1 MFSLPF
7 IIRFFK
13 YSIITILLLLTP
25 IENIMAD
32 ACSDWRASDIIKPD
46 KAFTIIYYVTLKS
59 NFFYKYPGF
68 LKKSKPGKF
77 SFDIPHGKTIRLA
90 LIGADNHGIK
100 KFLIPARR
108 DIEAFFRHN
117 WRLSK
122 NKVSGGF
129 FSNIWKYGPKKGKN
143 LTCVRKLA
151 SPVLLS
157 PEEAISYEK
166 TLESLTEPK
175 KEEKPLTCN
184 ESPALGFAFARV
196 SPLKVFTP
204 PDFKKLTAHID
215 VDFGRGYPI
224 TQKKMGKVRLCI
236 KENNHWVKR
245 SHIVSKQST
254 EWVSVSPTHPTK
266 RPKVHLWRSQE
277 RLSAY
282 LSGSNFGQASPA
294 YEEFITD
301 SLPTPIQFPLY
312 QRDFMEIQIRNRQ
325 VEVASL
331 LVPFPTDAIIKYK
344 QLQLDRKKQHNT
356 TMVILVDV
364 SGSTVG
370 FIDLFLERLNKTDTK
385 SNLPKLDNIMLL
397 EFGGDGSVSKP
408 KILSFRKLTSYS
420 WNVRSIPVVHNGENK
435 AILNAITLAAKQ
447 VKRQGVKPPLL
458 ILAGGDV
465 NIQAIKELDAFG
477 DTWIVQLTPELQ
489 DALKKSAGSL
499 RKTTKFV
506 EFSPNN
512 AVFLTEDM
520 AKNLE
525 FENEKTFINSPD
537 YPSIANIF
545 TTIGMLPLLP
555 KNLETEELATLPNF
569 VSKESDWFAI
579 NLWTV
584 VNGELLKFKKVP

>member
-1 MFSLPF
+1 M
-7 IIRFFK
+7 
-13 YSIITILLLLTP
+13 
-25 IENIMAD
+25 
-32 ACSDWRASDIIKPD
+32 PD
-46 KAFTIIYYVTLKS
+46 NQKMSCTE
-59 NFFYKYPGF
+59 
-68 LKKSKPGKF
+68 
-77 SFDIPHGKTIRLA
+77 
-90 LIGADNHGIK
+90 IGDTK
-100 KFLIPARR
+100 MKFLLSLLFLTVIYLLSFIPVTTP
-108 DIEAFFRHN
+108 DFIPVTTPDFVPVTTPDF
-117 WRLSK
+117 
-122 NKVSGGF
+122 VPVTTPDF
-129 FSNIWKYGPKKGKN
+129 VPITTPKK
-143 LTCVRKLA
+143 
-151 SPVLLS
+151 P
-157 PEEAISYEK
+157 I
-166 TLESLTEPK
+166 
-175 KEEKPLTCN
+175 TCN
-184 ESPALGFAFARV
+184 EYPALGFAFARV

-204 PDFKKLTAHID
+204 PDFKLTGHIG
-215 VDFGRGYPI
+215 VDFGRSYPI
-224 TQKKMGKVRLCI
+224 TQKKRGKVRLCI
-236 KENNHWVKR
+236 KGNNHWVKR

-254 EWVSVSPTHPTK
+254 EWVSVSPTPSMK
-266 RPKVHLWRSQE
+266 RPKVQLWRSQE
-277 RLSAY
+277 RLNAY
-282 LSGSNFGQASPA
+282 LSGSNFGQASPV

-312 QRDFMEIQIRNRQ
+312 QRDFMEIQIGNRQ
-325 VEVASL
+325 VEVASI

-370 FIDLFLERLNKTDTK
+370 FIDLFLERLNKTYTK
-385 SNLPKLDNIMLL
+385 LPMLKNIMLL

-408 KILSFRKLTSYS
+408 QILSFRKITTYS
-420 WNVRSIPVVHNGENK
+420 WNVRSAPQQNRENQ

-465 NIQAIKELDAFG
+465 DIQPIKDLNAFG
-477 DTWIVQLTPELQ
+477 YTWIVQLTPEIQ
-489 DALKKSAGSL
+489 EALKKSASSL
-499 RKTTKFV
+499 GKTAKFI

-525 FENEKTFINSPD
+525 FENEKRFQKPPD
-537 YPSIANIF
+537 YPGVANIF
-545 TTIGMLPLLP
+545 AKMGMLPLLP

>member
-1 MFSLPF
+1 
-7 IIRFFK
+7 
-13 YSIITILLLLTP
+13 LLLLTP

-46 KAFTIIYYVTLKS
+46 KAFPIRYYITLKS
-59 NFFYKYPGF
+59 NWFYEYPGF
-68 LKKSKPGKF
+68 LKKSEPGKF

-108 DIEAFFRHN
+108 DIEAFFRHD
-117 WRLSK
+117 WSWSK
-122 NKVSGGF
+122 NQVSGGF
-129 FSNIWKYGPKKGKN
+129 FSNIWKYGPKIGKN
-143 LTCVRKLA
+143 LTCVRKIA

-157 PEEAISYEK
+157 PEEAMKFKRPVISPHGGSSEK
-166 TLESLTEPK
+166 ALESLTEPK
-175 KEEKPLTCN
+175 IDEKPLTCN

-204 PDFKKLTAHID
+204 PDFKKLTGHID

-266 RPKVHLWRSQE
+266 RPKVNLWRSRE

-282 LSGSNFGQASPA
+282 LSGSNFGKASPA

-301 SLPTPIQFPLY
+301 SLPTPIEFPIY
-312 QRDFMEIQIRNRQ
+312 QMDFMEIQIRNIQ

-331 LVPFPTDAIIKYK
+331 LVPFPTEAIRKYQ

-370 FIDLFLERLNKTDTK
+370 FINLFLNRLNKTYTK
-385 SNLPKLDNIMLL
+385 SKLPKLDNIMLL
-397 EFGGDGSVSKP
+397 EFGGDGSVSKQ
-408 KILSFRKLTSYS
+408 KIISFRKLTSYS
-420 WNVRSIPVVHNGENK
+420 WNVRSAPVVQNGENK

-477 DTWIVQLTPELQ
+477 YTWIVQLTPELQ
-489 DALKKSAGSL
+489 DALKKSADSL
-499 RKTTKFV
+499 GKTAKFV
-506 EFSPNN
+506 EFSPDN

-525 FENEKTFINSPD
+525 FENEKTFINTPD
-537 YPSIANIF
+537 YSSIANIF

-584 VNGELLKFKKVP
+584 VNGELLKFKKVPE